1 MCRNWTFWGK
11 VSVCA
16 IQIAF
21 LLLCIHSYI
30 IMVQWQDMLNQHC
43 WCTMHM
49 VHWQMW
55 WYEHTCKHTLVCDDK
70 CVCIARG
77 CLCPANHLL
86 TGVQRATPHLIFMTC
101 GLSLTPEQNIR
112 YASHTKCMFAT
123 LHLSICFEACQ
134 LLHTCPK
141 MQIEYNKTIKDGGVA
156 PQNWCKTCSIGTDRR
171 IRKLER
177 FEHYFNI
184 YFNTYS
190 LQF

>member
-112 YASHTKCMFAT
+112 YASHTKCMFAC
-123 LHLSICFEACQ
+123 LQ
-134 LLHTCPK
+134 LYISPSALRLASFFTHVQKCKLNITRPSK
-141 MQIEYNKTIKDGGVA
+141 MEV
-156 PQNWCKTCSIGTDRR
+156 
-171 IRKLER
+171 
-177 FEHYFNI
+177 
-184 YFNTYS
+184 
-190 LQF
+190 